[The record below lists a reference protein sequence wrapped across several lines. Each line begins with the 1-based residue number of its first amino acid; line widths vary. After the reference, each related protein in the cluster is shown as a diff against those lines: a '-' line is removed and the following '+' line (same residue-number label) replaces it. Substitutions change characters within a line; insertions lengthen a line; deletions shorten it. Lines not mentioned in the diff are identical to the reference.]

1 MGVRGVLIRRGKE
14 TLSEWIESIINMGM
28 ERVPL
33 IRGRIESIINIGA
46 EEVYIIRVNT
56 RATP

>member
-1 MGVRGVLIRRGKE
+1 
-14 TLSEWIESIINMGM
+14 MGM

-33 IRGRIESIINIGA
+33 IRERTESVINVGGT

-56 RATP
+56 RAPPLTRGIVYIFFNIEDREYP